1 VYKRYF
7 QKHLTIRITSMSNI
21 AQVLKSEI
29 VRLSRKEV
37 KSAVHPLRSST
48 FLLRKIVAD
57 LKKRIGALESE
68 NKRLSAIAQKEQ
80 ARVSPDIAE
89 KVRISSRGVRI
100 LRTKL
105 GLSQDSFAKLL
116 GVSSQA
122 VYSMEHKQGR
132 LRLRQ
137 GTLSSLISL
146 RGIGK
151 REAKRKLEE
160 LQKK

>member
-1 VYKRYF
+1 
-7 QKHLTIRITSMSNI
+7 MSHI

-37 KSAVHPLRSST
+37 KSAVNPLRSSN
-48 FLLRKIVAD
+48 FLLRKNVAE
-57 LKKRIGALESE
+57 LKKRVGALETE
-68 NKRLSAIAQKEQ
+68 NKRLSVIAQKEQ
-80 ARVSPDIAE
+80 ARVSPDLVE
-89 KVRISSRGVRI
+89 KVRITSKGVRI
-100 LRTKL
+100 LRAKL

-137 GTLSSLISL
+137 GTLSNMISL

-160 LQKK
+160 IQEK

>member
-57 LKKRIGALESE
+57 LKKRTNDCRQLLKK
-68 NKRLSAIAQKEQ
+68 NKPEY
-80 ARVSPDIAE
+80 
-89 KVRISSRGVRI
+89 
-100 LRTKL
+100 LRT
-105 GLSQDSFAKLL
+105 
-116 GVSSQA
+116 
-122 VYSMEHKQGR
+122 
-132 LRLRQ
+132 
-137 GTLSSLISL
+137 
-146 RGIGK
+146 
-151 REAKRKLEE
+151 
-160 LQKK
+160 

>member
-1 VYKRYF
+1 
-7 QKHLTIRITSMSNI
+7 MSHI
-21 AQVLKSEI
+21 AQVFKSEI

-37 KSAVHPLRSST
+37 KSAVHPLRGSH
-48 FLLRKIVAD
+48 FLLRKTVAE
-57 LKKRIGALESE
+57 LKKRIGALETE
-68 NKRLSAIAQKEQ
+68 NKRLSVIAQKEQ
-80 ARVSPDIAE
+80 ARVSPDIVE
-89 KVRISSRGVRI
+89 KVRITSKGVRI

-122 VYSMEHKQGR
+122 VYSMEHKGGR

-137 GTLSSLISL
+137 GTLTNMISL

-160 LQKK
+160 IL